1 MSSDVPANVQPARDA
16 AVFVGARPLSNLSA
30 GTLSHH
36 RDVRWRGGVVARAS
50 LRRAGVG
57 RHPCAYR
64 HRRLVIGCR
73 SWRRRRAMTLCGCSL
88 LMPRLHRLRY
98 DGQTLVIRLLLDV
111 TSAQEVQVLSGEV
124 VIIEVDN
131 TGPAGWE
138 LGGEEDGDS

>member
-1 MSSDVPANVQPARDA
+1 MCLQTFSPHVTPPSSSVLGRCRTCRLARS
-16 AVFVGARPLSNLSA
+16 VTTEMFVGGAELLPGQAFAGLVLGGTRAPSGIVAGDRVQVLAPSQDDDVVRLISPDAQVASA
-30 GTLSHH
+30 K
-36 RDVRWRGGVVARAS
+36 
-50 LRRAGVG
+50 
-57 RHPCAYR
+57 
-64 HRRLVIGCR
+64 
-73 SWRRRRAMTLCGCSL
+73 
-88 LMPRLHRLRY
+88 Y

>member
-1 MSSDVPANVQPARDA
+1 MGGTRAPSGIVAGDRVQVLAPSQDDDVVRLISPDA
-16 AVFVGARPLSNLSA
+16 QVASA
-30 GTLSHH
+30 K
-36 RDVRWRGGVVARAS
+36 
-50 LRRAGVG
+50 
-57 RHPCAYR
+57 
-64 HRRLVIGCR
+64 
-73 SWRRRRAMTLCGCSL
+73 
-88 LMPRLHRLRY
+88 Y

>member
-1 MSSDVPANVQPARDA
+1 MR
-16 AVFVGARPLSNLSA
+16 L
-30 GTLSHH
+30 
-36 RDVRWRGGVVARAS
+36 
-50 LRRAGVG
+50 LRRDGVG
-57 RHPCAYR
+57 W
-64 HRRLVIGCR
+64 VIGQILVPW
-73 SWRRRRAMTLCGCSL
+73 SMMLAGHL
-88 LMPRLHRLRY
+88 

>member
-1 MSSDVPANVQPARDA
+1 M
-16 AVFVGARPLSNLSA
+16 GL
-30 GTLSHH
+30 
-36 RDVRWRGGVVARAS
+36 
-50 LRRAGVG
+50 LRRDGVG
-57 RHPCAYR
+57 W
-64 HRRLVIGCR
+64 VIGQILVPW
-73 SWRRRRAMTLCGCSL
+73 SMMLAGQL
-88 LMPRLHRLRY
+88 